1 MAFLYGLDIPKI
13 QDFIFSTNKLQEII
27 GASELVKSIDSNLIE
42 SLGFLQYEV
51 VLSNAGHLRIIF
63 DNESDV
69 RKILLEMPKI
79 LASKSLEGVSAVV
92 KFSDYK
98 SSIKELESLL
108 KMQKNKPNFPL
119 SPTLAILAHNPKT
132 ALPILANANT
142 DSKTI
147 AKLNAYNDIKD
158 SSTKELSSL
167 KNANNKIAVI
177 YADGNGLGKIV
188 SSFTKSDEMK
198 TFSSKL
204 DFAIKEAFNIAKA
217 NYQAKLREVICGGD
231 DLVVICN
238 ADIAL
243 SFSERFLEAFE
254 SQTKNIINNHSLTSC
269 VGIAFCNVKY
279 PISYALNLAKSLCN
293 VAKRD
298 SKQINATNPPSSLMF
313 HNIQSSVS
321 FDFDSIAKRELTLN
335 GIRCDFGAYFI
346 SDIKGKANIKAFC
359 DLVEIFRNEDSPNLR
374 EWLTLLEQNRNLA
387 QSQLKR
393 IAKVNAKFAQDYD
406 DKFRALHSDL
416 SLKNAT
422 LITSDNKTPI
432 FDIISI
438 ISTTKAL

>member
-79 LASKSLEGVSAVV
+79 LSSKSLEGVVAVV

-119 SPTLAILAHNPKT
+119 SPTLSILVQNPKT
-132 ALPILANANT
+132 ALPILANANI

-217 NYQAKLREVICGGD
+217 NYQGKLREVICGGD

-243 SFSERFLEAFE
+243 SFSKRFLEAFE
-254 SQTKNIINNHSLTSC
+254 SKTKNIINNHSLTSC
-269 VGIAFCNVKY
+269 IGIALCNVKY

-293 VAKRD
+293 RAKLD
-298 SKQINATNPPSSLMF
+298 SKRINATNPPSSLMF

-335 GIRCDFGAYFI
+335 GVKCDFGAYFI
-346 SDIKGKANIKAFC
+346 DNIKGNIGAFC
-359 DLVEIFRNEDSPNLR
+359 DLVEIFRKADSPNLR

-416 SLKNAT
+416 SLKNAN
-422 LITSDNKTPI
+422 LITSNNKTPI